1 MKLFC
6 IAPPTAQEAI
16 ALLADELAITLVP
29 EKEAE
34 LTLTVEGTEETI
46 VDLTLRGTCATLIY
60 GGGTARLC
68 RGLACLSRLWRD
80 GITEERITEHP
91 LFTMNGTMMDASRNA
106 VPTVESVKRLL
117 RHLALM
123 GQNTLMLYTEDTYEI
138 KERPYFGY
146 MRGRYTEKELREID
160 GYAATLGIEVI
171 PCIQTLGHLA
181 TALRWGA
188 TRSYKDTERVL
199 MVGAEETYALIDDMI
214 RTMSVALRSRR
225 IHIGMDET
233 HDLGLGAYLKKHG
246 YRTQKELYLE
256 HLARVVG
263 IAERYGYRP
272 MMWSDMFFRIF
283 TPEGDGFSDYDLR
296 VELPKNAA
304 ELVPPGVQ
312 QVFWDYY
319 HTDGEFYRQN
329 LIKHRLLG
337 KDTVFAGGV
346 WLWSGHSPLFSRSL
360 ANTLP
365 ALDACRDT
373 GTREILATVWHNGS
387 EAALPLSLAGI
398 AWYADYDYR
407 GYYSEEGVRNTFR
420 AATGEAY
427 DDFLKAELPEYPHGG
442 RGPLS
447 RALLYNDPL
456 CGLAD
461 KTVAKAEGYREYY
474 DGCAVALADTVR
486 DGYFAPAFD
495 TQRALV
501 AVLRGK
507 ADFGV
512 RLRRAYLDDD
522 RDALAALGEECLLLK
537 RSIDD
542 LRRIHRR
549 AWMGYY
555 KPFGWEVHDLRYG
568 ALMARFETA
577 AERIRAY
584 LDGEIDAI
592 PELLEERLR
601 YECIGENAPISEGF
615 LWYSYPG
622 YPTAG
627 IL

>member
-1 MKLFC
+1 M
-6 IAPPTAQEAI
+6 
-16 ALLADELAITLVP
+16 
-29 EKEAE
+29 
-34 LTLTVEGTEETI
+34 
-46 VDLTLRGTCATLIY
+46 
-60 GGGTARLC
+60 
-68 RGLACLSRLWRD
+68 
-80 GITEERITEHP
+80 
-91 LFTMNGTMMDASRNA
+91 
-106 VPTVESVKRLL
+106 
-117 RHLALM
+117 
-123 GQNTLMLYTEDTYEI
+123 
-138 KERPYFGY
+138 
-146 MRGRYTEKELREID
+146 
-160 GYAATLGIEVI
+160 
-171 PCIQTLGHLA
+171 
-181 TALRWGA
+181 
-188 TRSYKDTERVL
+188 
-199 MVGAEETYALIDDMI
+199 
-214 RTMSVALRSRR
+214 
-225 IHIGMDET
+225 
-233 HDLGLGAYLKKHG
+233 
-246 YRTQKELYLE
+246 
-256 HLARVVG
+256 VG

-461 KTVAKAEGYREYY
+461 KTAYGYVAKY
-474 DGCAVALADTVR
+474 
-486 DGYFAPAFD
+486 
-495 TQRALV
+495 
-501 AVLRGK
+501 
-507 ADFGV
+507 
-512 RLRRAYLDDD
+512 
-522 RDALAALGEECLLLK
+522 
-537 RSIDD
+537 
-542 LRRIHRR
+542 
-549 AWMGYY
+549 
-555 KPFGWEVHDLRYG
+555 
-568 ALMARFETA
+568 
-577 AERIRAY
+577 
-584 LDGEIDAI
+584 
-592 PELLEERLR
+592 LEERRIKIPKAEIGHMVTKIMGINVLVSNTISIKRFTANKKSKVTNVKMPSHMSCLR
-601 YECIGENAPISEGF
+601 FFMYV
-615 LWYSYPG
+615 L
-622 YPTAG
+622 
-627 IL
+627 